1 MIGRILITS
10 TAGIIFGIVQSVF
23 LSKII
28 PFGIVPDIAM
38 IILIAASWKYGSL
51 VGEISGFIIGISF
64 DALGL
69 APLGF
74 HALLYTL
81 IGYLFGRMQD
91 SISPGPIFLPV
102 LAAGIATLVKYGGS
116 FFVSLIFGLNSG
128 AIRYFSL
135 KTVWELAGNLLLA
148 PLVFLFVSY
157 LAMLFEG
164 KRGGFN

>member
-1 MIGRILITS
+1 MISRILITGI
-10 TAGIIFGIVQSVF
+10 AGIIFGVLQSVF

-28 PFGIVPDIAM
+28 PLGIVPDIAL
-38 IILIAASWKYGSL
+38 IILIAASWRYGSL

-74 HALLYTL
+74 HAFLYTL
-81 IGYLFGRMQD
+81 IGYLFGRMHN

-102 LAAGIATLVKYGGS
+102 LAAGIATLLKYGGA
-116 FFVSLIFGLNSG
+116 FLISLIFGFNSG

-135 KTVWELAGNLLLA
+135 KTVWEFGGNLLLA
-148 PLVFLFVSY
+148 PLIFLFVSY
-157 LAMLFEG
+157 MAMIFEG

>member
-1 MIGRILITS
+1 MIGRILITG
-10 TAGIIFGIVQSVF
+10 TTGIILGILQSVF

-28 PFGIVPDIAM
+28 PFGIVPDVAM
-38 IILIAASWKYGSL
+38 IILIAASWRYGSL

-74 HALLYTL
+74 HAFLYTL
-81 IGYLFGRMQD
+81 IGYLFGRMQN
-91 SISPGPIFLPV
+91 SISPGPLFFPV
-102 LAAGIATLVKYGGS
+102 LAAGIATLLKYGGA
-116 FFVSLIFGLNSG
+116 FIVSLIFGLNSG

-135 KTVWELAGNLLLA
+135 KTLWELGGNMLLA

-164 KRGGFN
+164 KKGGFN